1 MFSKRLTDKIKLS
14 ARGTNGL
21 DQPLT
26 LHEYYA
32 AENYYL
38 KALSFDNN
46 HIGALEYLGEL
57 YVETDRRDEALVL
70 LNRIKLVA
78 GDKSSEYK
86 DLNKLLN

>member
-38 KALSFDNN
+38 KQLFLLHDVIDEMQNV
-46 HIGALEYLGEL
+46 IDLWYRKALEQEL
-57 YVETDRRDEALVL
+57 QIRDLRK
-70 LNRIKLVA
+70 LN
-78 GDKSSEYK
+78 
-86 DLNKLLN
+86 

>member
-1 MFSKRLTDKIKLS
+1 MFSKQLTDKIKLS

-38 KALSFDNN
+38 KQLLLLHDVIDEMQSVIDLWYRK
-46 HIGALEYLGEL
+46 ALEQEL
-57 YVETDRRDEALVL
+57 QIRDLRK
-70 LNRIKLVA
+70 LN
-78 GDKSSEYK
+78 
-86 DLNKLLN
+86 